1 MRSICFK
8 NSMSERRE
16 NEKSDKNSSLF
27 SKKRHN
33 HYLILSYK
41 QNKENSLKLWA
52 TTTFERRFDVFV
64 FAESRSFLL
73 SERCLRRSS
82 RTSSKIRR
90 RLWIKDRLRNDA
102 SLRRSERRDF
112 FLFWAKEFAERRLIW
127 RTAAW
132 SAILVDVVLWRCHFV
147 VLFVLLRLDNVVLLI
162 THRLSFLLLRWFD
175 IDIVSIFF
183 EICVDV
189 LSRRVRFFVVIL
201 VVVIIV
207 VIIIV
212 IIILEF
218 IIMIERKIMSTC
230 WAHERI
236 LVKTQE
242 QRRHFSLVT
251 KNVNQNINDRRV
263 TLDNLNLFD
272 VNFRRINRIMMQTHS
287 TSLSNRRF
295 DDFLSSRRR
304 LTESTTLRDSWIVFD
319 DVQNLTLKQKNVQ
332 IWIHSDR
339 NLTDNKLTER
349 RAKVMTYSQNR
360 MICSERHSANIER
373 ASVSD
378 MNQIAN
384 CVLAYCI
391 EDNKL
396 QSMIVWISDVK
407 AKDWRRS
414 TFMTTTIL
422 RWYFQKKKTFQNND
436 KTEKTSEKDLIYVSK
451 TKITS
456 LFISLYEL
464 RYLLINDIM
473 RSISRWQQ
481 SVIKQKTLTATA
493 ERRIRYSISI
503 TRHFTQTKSFEQQ
516 THVSN

>member
-1 MRSICFK
+1 
-8 NSMSERRE
+8 
-16 NEKSDKNSSLF
+16 
-27 SKKRHN
+27 
-33 HYLILSYK
+33 
-41 QNKENSLKLWA
+41 
-52 TTTFERRFDVFV
+52 
-64 FAESRSFLL
+64 
-73 SERCLRRSS
+73 
-82 RTSSKIRR
+82 
-90 RLWIKDRLRNDA
+90 
-102 SLRRSERRDF
+102 
-112 FLFWAKEFAERRLIW
+112 
-127 RTAAW
+127 
-132 SAILVDVVLWRCHFV
+132 
-147 VLFVLLRLDNVVLLI
+147 
-162 THRLSFLLLRWFD
+162 
-175 IDIVSIFF
+175 
-183 EICVDV
+183 
-189 LSRRVRFFVVIL
+189 
-201 VVVIIV
+201 
-207 VIIIV
+207 
-212 IIILEF
+212 
-218 IIMIERKIMSTC
+218 MIERKIMSTC